1 MRLYHERAE
10 HRSGALA
17 ASDEE
22 ECFTAV
28 GRRLGI
34 YLTTESLRGDVV
46 LSAEV
51 ETDDASPWEVT
62 GEGDEH
68 RVFVVPASVVLGWS
82 LSAVSTGS

>member
-17 ASDEE
+17 AADEE

-28 GRRLGI
+28 GRRLGVF
-34 YLTTESLRGDVV
+34 LTTELLDGEVV

-51 ETDDASPWEVT
+51 EADDAAPWEVT
-62 GEGDEH
+62 GDDDEH
-68 RVFVVPASVVLGWS
+68 RIFVVPASVAQGWS
-82 LSAVSTGS
+82 LATAEV